1 MSHCAAWWVYII
13 ECRGARYYTGITND
27 VEQRYR
33 AHAEGRGARFTK
45 AFPPVRLVATAQFS
59 CKSKAARVEAAIKRL
74 PREKKCRDLADL
86 AIELEQS

>member
-1 MSHCAAWWVYII
+1 MSLCAAWWVYII
-13 ECRGARYYTGITND
+13 ECRGARFYTGITND

-59 CKSKAARVEAAIKRL
+59 SKSEAARVEAAIKRV
-74 PREKKCRDLADL
+74 PRDRKCRELA
-86 AIELEQS
+86 AYARSHA